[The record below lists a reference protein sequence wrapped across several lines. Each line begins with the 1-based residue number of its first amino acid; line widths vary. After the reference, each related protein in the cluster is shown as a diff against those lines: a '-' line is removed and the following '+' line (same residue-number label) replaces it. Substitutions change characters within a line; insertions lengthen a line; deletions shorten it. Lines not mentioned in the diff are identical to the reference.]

1 MFRPERS
8 IMTRLTKYALIL
20 VLSSLISSFSQI
32 LLKRSAGKQY
42 SSKLRE
48 YLNIPVMTSYGVFF
62 LCTLISMYGLKVVP
76 LSMSPLL
83 DATGYI
89 FVTILSFLFFREIP
103 EKKQVFGLSLILI
116 GIIVYA
122 I

>member
-1 MFRPERS
+1 
-8 IMTRLTKYALIL
+8 MTRLTKYALLL
-20 VLSSLISSFSQI
+20 VLSSLISSLSQI
-32 LLKRSAGKQY
+32 LLKKSAGKQY
-42 SSKLRE
+42 DSKLRE
-48 YLNIPVMTSYGVFF
+48 YLNIPVMTSYAIFF

-103 EKKQVFGLSLILI
+103 DKKQLIGLGLILM
-116 GIIVYA
+116 GIVVYA
-122 I
+122 V